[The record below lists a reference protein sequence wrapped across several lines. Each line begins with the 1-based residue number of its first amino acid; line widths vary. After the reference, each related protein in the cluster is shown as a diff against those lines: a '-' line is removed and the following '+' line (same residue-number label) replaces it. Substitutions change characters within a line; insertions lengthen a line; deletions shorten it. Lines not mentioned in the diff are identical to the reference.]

1 MVIRSLNAASSREQ
15 RLWKLIRPFV
25 PKRLGWFYEG
35 CPDVPGQMWY
45 AERKV
50 LYETI
55 RRCVP
60 QTVCESGTWRGGGST
75 YFIAEALRA
84 NGSGVLH
91 TTEAN
96 PEFFEAALQSYET
109 RLHALRPFVN
119 FHFGESASV
128 YPPLLQTLDRV
139 DAVLLDGA
147 EDGPQTWEEFQVFEP
162 HLGPGSIVMAH
173 DWNTEK
179 MAVLRPYLEASPAWS
194 LLQVVPPPQSV
205 GFAVFRQQA

>member
-15 RLWKLIRPFV
+15 LVWNLIRPFV

-35 CPDVPGQMWY
+35 CPEVPGQMWY

-55 RRCVP
+55 RRYKP
-60 QTVCESGTWRGGGST
+60 QVVCESGTWQGGGST
-75 YFIAEALRA
+75 YFITKALSE
-84 NGSGVLH
+84 NGSGILH
-91 TTEAN
+91 TTEAY
-96 PEFFEAALQSYET
+96 PEFFEAAIRSYKT
-109 RLHALRPFVN
+109 HLSPLRPFVD

-128 YPPLLQTLDRV
+128 YPPLLQVLGKV

-147 EDGPQTWEEFQVFEP
+147 EDGSQTFEEFQVFEP
-162 HLGPGSIVMAH
+162 YLGQNSLLMLH

-179 MAVLRPYLEASPAWS
+179 MVFLRPYLESSPRWV
-194 LLQVVPPPQSV
+194 LLHIVPPPQSV
-205 GFAVFRQQA
+205 GFAVFRYQA

>member
-1 MVIRSLNAASSREQ
+1 MVIRSFNAASSREQ

-25 PKRLGWFYEG
+25 PKRFGWFYEG

-55 RRCVP
+55 RQCRP
-60 QTVCESGTWRGGGST
+60 QVVCESGTWRGGST
-75 YFIAEALRA
+75 YFIAEALRK
-84 NGSGVLH
+84 NGSGILH

-96 PEFFEAALQSYET
+96 PEFFAEATDSYET
-109 RLHALRPFVN
+109 ALRFLRPFVD
-119 FHFGESASV
+119 FHFGESAAV
-128 YPPLLQTLDRV
+128 YPPLLPKLGKV

-147 EDGPQTWEEFQVFEP
+147 EDGPQTFQEFQIFEP
-162 HLGPGSIVMAH
+162 YLGAGSIVMAH

-179 MAVLRPYLEASPAWS
+179 MAVLRPYLEASAEWT
-194 LLQVVPPPQSV
+194 LVAEVPPPQSV
-205 GFAVFRQQA
+205 GFAVFRHKA